1 MKLRSKTVLLAFLL
15 GLLIWIIDGTVDYL
29 AFYEGTWWEVVF
41 LEVSGSEL
49 FDRVFDVI
57 LVVGIALYFGR
68 FLESYLASRKAALLS
83 QSRYDNLY
91 NNMLDAVILTDGQRN
106 LRQCNRAFTQL
117 FGYEPDEYIGQNI
130 RVLYNNEAQY
140 EEIGQRISQA
150 EGPTELFETIVFRRK
165 DGSTFPGEVSVF
177 SEHDERG
184 LLTSSVG
191 VIRDISERVEF
202 EHKLNH
208 LNSVLFAIRQIDQLI
223 TRVREPNELLDKSCE
238 ILENSRSYKS
248 VWIVRVDGEGNAIHI
263 SGRNSEPGFVA
274 RYNELLGQALPPC
287 VIQAF
292 RDKSLVNI
300 SANPDIC
307 ELCRLRK
314 DAKSHCTTA
323 LRIQYEDTTYAIMVL
338 SGPEKYIH
346 TEEETALIQELA
358 DDIAYAMHMIEM
370 ERKRAESEEQVRIA
384 QNRMQSLFG
393 VMPVGVGLIDSDRNI
408 IEINDYITREFG
420 YTREE
425 LIGKNTHDLYIN
437 EDEYNRVRVEIN
449 EKIDRQ
455 GLGSIQTYW
464 KHKNG
469 NAVPILLASRWINP
483 DDHSQGSTFSVLDIS
498 ERLADVEEREK
509 LRAQVHQAQKMEA
522 IGRLAGGVA
531 HDFNNML
538 SVILGNVEIV
548 LDTLPEG
555 LDVEVELTEIQQA
568 AERSAALTRQLL
580 MFSRKQISSP
590 RTINLNE
597 VIYNQSQMLIRLIG
611 ENIKFEFQA
620 EPELGNIFLDP
631 AQADQIFAN
640 LTVNARDAIN
650 GTGEI
655 RVRTRNV
662 TLNDKVDGIQP
673 EPLSGKFVEV
683 MFADNGSGMDR
694 ETAARIFEPF
704 FTTKDLE
711 SGTGL
716 GLATVYGIVSQA
728 HGGVRVVSRPD
739 TGTTFYLYFPMV
751 TEEAVSL
758 ISEPE
763 PVNSATPAAVLVVED
778 EEKVRNLAC
787 RLLEQCGHKVYSAA
801 LPSSALKIVEEH
813 GSEIELV
820 LTDVI
825 MPEMN
830 GRDLVAEITKRHPQV
845 RSLYRSAFE
854 AETIAHEGVLD
865 PGVPFLPKPFTINEF
880 KTKIVEALSEETQPL
895 GTK

>member
-29 AFYEGTWWEVVF
+29 AFYEGSWWEVVF
-41 LEVSGSEL
+41 LEARGSEL
-49 FDRVFDVI
+49 FDRLFDVF
-57 LVVGIALYFGR
+57 LVVGIGLYFGR
-68 FLESYLASRKAALLS
+68 FLESYFASKEEALQS
-83 QSRYDNLY
+83 QTRYNNLH
-91 NNMLDAVILTDGQRN
+91 NNMLDAMILTDQDRN
-106 LRQCNRAFTQL
+106 LRQGNGAFTQL
-117 FGYEPDEYIGQNI
+117 FGYEPDEYVGQNI
-130 RVLYNNEAQY
+130 RILYNNEAQY
-140 EEIGQRISQA
+140 QEIGKRISRA
-150 EGPTELFETIVFRRK
+150 EGPTELLETIIFRKK
-165 DGSTFPGEVSVF
+165 DRSTFPGEVSIF
-177 SEHDERG
+177 SEHDEQG
-184 LLTSSVG
+184 LLVSSVG

-202 EHKLNH
+202 EHKISH

-223 TRVREPNELLDKSCE
+223 TRVKDPNQLLDKSCE

-248 VWIVRVDGEGNAIHI
+248 VWIVRVDADGNAIHV
-263 SGRNSEPGFVA
+263 SGRSSEPNFKS
-274 RYNELLGQALPPC
+274 RYEEILGTNLPSC
-287 VIQAF
+287 ANRAF
-292 RDKSLVNI
+292 SAKSMVNI

-307 ELCRLRK
+307 QLCRLRK
-314 DAKSHCTTA
+314 DKNSHCTTA
-323 LRIQYEDTTYAIMVL
+323 LRVQYEDMTHAIMVL
-338 SGPEKYIH
+338 AGPEKYIH
-346 TEEETALIQELA
+346 TEEETELIKELA
-358 DDIAYAMHMIEM
+358 DDIAYAMHMIEV
-370 ERKRAESEEQVRIA
+370 ERRRAESEEQARVA
-384 QNRMQSLFG
+384 QNRLQSLFG
-393 VMPVGVGLIDSDRNI
+393 VMPVGVGMIDYERNI
-408 IEINDYITREFG
+408 IEVNDYITREFG

-449 EKIDRQ
+449 EKIDRH
-455 GLGSIQTYW
+455 GFGSLQTYW

-483 DDHSQGSTFSVLDIS
+483 EDHSQGSTFSVLDIS
-498 ERLADVEEREK
+498 DRLADAEEREK
-509 LRAQVHQAQKMEA
+509 LRVQVHQAQKMEA

-548 LDTLPEG
+548 LDTIPEG
-555 LDVEVELTEIQQA
+555 LDVEVELSEIQQA

-597 VIYNQSQMLIRLIG
+597 IIYNQSQMLIRLIG

-620 EPELGNIFLDP
+620 EPELRNIFLDP

-640 LTVNARDAIN
+640 LSVNARDAIN

-662 TLNDKVDGIQP
+662 TLDEKVGGIQP
-673 EPLSGKFVEV
+673 VPLEGQFVEV
-683 MFADNGSGMDR
+683 MFSDNGSGMDR

-728 HGGVRVVSRPD
+728 KGGVRVVSHPD
-739 TGTTFYLYFPMV
+739 RGTTFYLYFPMV
-751 TEEAVSL
+751 EEEAVPL
-758 ISEPE
+758 IKEPE
-763 PVNSATPAAVLVVED
+763 SIQRATPAAVLVVED

-801 LPSSALKIVEEH
+801 LPSTALKIVEQH

-830 GRDLVAEITKRHPQV
+830 GRDLVMEIMKKFPLV
-845 RSLYRSAFE
+845 RTLYMSAFE

-880 KTKIVEALSEETQPL
+880 KTKVVEALNDEVQPL
-895 GTK
+895 TS